1 MMPVW
6 QIFSLSNDSSHSS
19 RKIQALH
26 DELQTQITNL
36 NQYQVWGGD
45 IFHINMNS
53 GLKNTKMD
61 THGGKKLGIPLHK
74 KKQRTTGR

>member
-1 MMPVW
+1 MM
-6 QIFSLSNDSSHSS
+6 SYRH
-19 RKIQALH
+19 K
-26 DELQTQITNL
+26 LQTRTNIR
-36 NQYQVWGGD
+36 YRGD

-61 THGGKKLGIPLHK
+61 THGGKKLGIPFHK

>member
-1 MMPVW
+1 MM
-6 QIFSLSNDSSHSS
+6 NYRH
-19 RKIQALH
+19 K
-26 DELQTQITNL
+26 LQTGTNIR
-36 NQYQVWGGD
+36 YRGVGGVGEGD

-61 THGGKKLGIPLHK
+61 THGGKKLGIPFHK